1 VPWIQKGGSIW
12 VSMDFA
18 SWHGRQR
25 FASCLSFLINVV
37 MQQVKVRQNGINEM
51 WLTHDYSAII
61 VMLDVNSKII
71 LQISLNFNF
80 KILLNVFDS
89 ILDG

>member
-1 VPWIQKGGSIW
+1 MGTKRGSIW
-12 VSMDFA
+12 VSINFV
-18 SWHGRQR
+18 SLHGWQR
-25 FASCLSFLINVV
+25 FASCLSFLITVV
-37 MQQVKVRQNGINEM
+37 IQQVKVRQNGINEM
-51 WLTHDYSAII
+51 WLTHDCSAII

-80 KILLNVFDS
+80 KILLNVLDL